1 MDITNYRVSVDN
13 VSEIIGADN
22 LVYMKKTGQTL
33 FYVSEKLVHIAPA
46 SAFIS
51 STYEKTEILK
61 ALENL
66 NNNVYSIVKKCK
78 KHIEESNVTSL
89 DDTSIRFQRGQL
101 NVAEEMKDRLDNIQ
115 RAYFGYK

>member
-1 MDITNYRVSVDN
+1 MDIINYRVSVDN

-46 SAFIS
+46 SAFVS
-51 STYEKTEILK
+51 STYEKTEIIK

-66 NNNVYSIVKKCK
+66 NQDVYSIVRKSKEYFK
-78 KHIEESNVTSL
+78 ENEGKMMEDSATS
-89 DDTSIRFQRGQL
+89 FQRGRL
-101 NVAEEMKDRLDNIQ
+101 NVSEQIFEKLENIK
-115 RAYFGYK
+115 RRFNNY